1 MNEKKV
7 EQENVISLSH
17 LLREFRSV
25 LRKRFWLPLLLAVV
39 CGGAWFLYQ
48 RSRYTP
54 MYASEVTFTISVSSS
69 SSSDI
74 SRTSAYYSKATAEQL
89 SKTFPYLIQSDLL
102 YTKLSQ
108 AMGVSRINGTITATN
123 VPDTNL
129 FTVRVTSSSADDAL
143 AILQKLIEVYPE
155 VADYVI
161 GNTSMDLL
169 TEPYAASAPYN
180 AFHPFHVLRNGVLAG
195 LAAGLLLLMLA
206 AGLRRTIREERDVQL
221 HLNQTCLAALP
232 CVSFRRSG
240 KKNPRLLSI
249 NNDQISSAYQEGVRA
264 LRTKLLRALSGTDR
278 KVLLVSSTMPGEG
291 KTTVSVNLALSLAR
305 KGARVILVD
314 ADLRRP
320 SVKAAL
326 GIREP
331 SQGLIDAAALDDP
344 AQSASLL
351 TDVEGST
358 LRLLAGDTPRKD
370 ARQAPVRKIFRVI
383 DFLRTQADYI
393 ILDTPPCGLL
403 ADSVSLARAADC
415 AIYVLGAG
423 AVQAPQALDGIQYLA
438 ESGTALLGC
447 VLNGVQTHGQRYGYG
462 YGYHYGYGY
471 GYGHGRGKYA
481 AVSGSAADSIPETL
495 PEDPDAPD

>member
-108 AMGVSRINGTITATN
+108 AMGVSRINGTITAAN

-169 TEPYAASAPYN
+169 TEPYVASAPYN
-180 AFHPFHVLRNGVLAG
+180 AFHPFHVLRNDAPAG

-232 CVSFRRSG
+232 CVSFREKESPPAFHQQRSD
-240 KKNPRLLSI
+240 LLC
-249 NNDQISSAYQEGVRA
+249 
-264 LRTKLLRALSGTDR
+264 LSGGRPRTPHQASSGAVRDGSEGPARIEHHARRGQDDR
-278 KVLLVSSTMPGEG
+278 LRQSGAVAGPQGRARHSGGRRPAA
-291 KTTVSVNLALSLAR
+291 SVGQG
-305 KGARVILVD
+305 GARH
-314 ADLRRP
+314 
-320 SVKAAL
+320 
-326 GIREP
+326 
-331 SQGLIDAAALDDP
+331 
-344 AQSASLL
+344 
-351 TDVEGST
+351 
-358 LRLLAGDTPRKD
+358 
-370 ARQAPVRKIFRVI
+370 
-383 DFLRTQADYI
+383 
-393 ILDTPPCGLL
+393 
-403 ADSVSLARAADC
+403 
-415 AIYVLGAG
+415 
-423 AVQAPQALDGIQYLA
+423 
-438 ESGTALLGC
+438 SG
-447 VLNGVQTHGQRYGYG
+447 
-462 YGYHYGYGY
+462 
-471 GYGHGRGKYA
+471 
-481 AVSGSAADSIPETL
+481 AVSG
-495 PEDPDAPD
+495 PD

>member
-108 AMGVSRINGTITATN
+108 AMGVSRINGTITAAN

-180 AFHPFHVLRNGVLAG
+180 AFHPFHVLRNGALAG

-232 CVSFRRSG
+232 CVSFHRSG

-291 KTTVSVNLALSLAR
+291 KTTVSVSLALSLAR

-351 TDVEGST
+351 ASVEGST
-358 LRLLAGDTPRKD
+358 VKPL
-370 ARQAPVRKIFRVI
+370 
-383 DFLRTQADYI
+383 
-393 ILDTPPCGLL
+393 
-403 ADSVSLARAADC
+403 
-415 AIYVLGAG
+415 
-423 AVQAPQALDGIQYLA
+423 
-438 ESGTALLGC
+438 
-447 VLNGVQTHGQRYGYG
+447 
-462 YGYHYGYGY
+462 
-471 GYGHGRGKYA
+471 
-481 AVSGSAADSIPETL
+481 
-495 PEDPDAPD
+495 

>member
-1 MNEKKV
+1 MNEQKV

-25 LRKRFWLPLLLAVV
+25 LKKRFWLPLLLAVT

-69 SSSDI
+69 ASSDI
-74 SRTSAYYSKATAEQL
+74 SRTSSYYSKATAEQL

-108 AMGVSRINGTITATN
+108 AMGVSRINGSITATN

-129 FTVRVTSSSADDAL
+129 FTVRVTSSSPGDAL
-143 AILQKLIEVYPE
+143 TILQKLIEVYPE

-161 GNTSMDLL
+161 GNTTMELL

-180 AFHPFHVLRNGVLAG
+180 AFQPLSVLRSGALAG
-195 LAAGLLLLMLA
+195 LLAGVLLLLLA
-206 AGLRRTIREERDVQL
+206 AGLRRTIREERDVQM
-221 HLNQTCLAALP
+221 HLNQTCLASLP

-249 NNDQISSAYQEGVRA
+249 NNDQISSAYQEAVRA
-264 LRTKLLRALSGTDR
+264 LRTKLLRALAGTDR
-278 KVLLVSSTMPGEG
+278 KVLLVTSTMPGEG

-326 GIREP
+326 GIQEP
-331 SQGLIDAAALDDP
+331 SQGLLDAAELDDP
-344 AQSASLL
+344 AQSVSMLSS
-351 TDVEGST
+351 VENST
-358 LRLLAGDTPRKD
+358 LRLLAGDTPIKD
-370 ARQAPVRKIFRVI
+370 ARRAPVRKLFRVI

-447 VLNGVQTHGQRYGYG
+447 VLNGVQTRVQRYGYGYG

-471 GYGHGRGKYA
+471 GYGRGKYA

-495 PEDPDAPD
+495 TEDLDDSD